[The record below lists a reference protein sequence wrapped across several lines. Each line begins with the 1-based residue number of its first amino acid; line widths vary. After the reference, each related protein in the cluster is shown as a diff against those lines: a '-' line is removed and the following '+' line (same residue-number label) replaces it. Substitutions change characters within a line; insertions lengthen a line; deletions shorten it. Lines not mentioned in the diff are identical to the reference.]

1 MDEKVKY
8 IFIKLYFDLDGVKI
22 DSLVI
27 EVFFLE
33 SGVFSKYYLFNLKKD
48 NLEFLKYIYINK
60 NGVELDLLFD
70 IYKNKY
76 YVIYNYIKD
85 LKINVLEFNYIG
97 NR

>member
-1 MDEKVKY
+1 M
-8 IFIKLYFDLDGVKI
+8 
-22 DSLVI
+22 
-27 EVFFLE
+27 
-33 SGVFSKYYLFNLKKD
+33 
-48 NLEFLKYIYINK
+48 KYIYINK

-70 IYKNKY
+70 SNKNKY

>member
-1 MDEKVKY
+1 M
-8 IFIKLYFDLDGVKI
+8 
-22 DSLVI
+22 
-27 EVFFLE
+27 E
-33 SGVFSKYYLFNLKKD
+33 SGLFSKYYLFNLEKD
-48 NLEFLKYIYINK
+48 NLKFLKYIYINE

-70 IYKNKY
+70 SYKNKY